1 MVDPFGRVP
10 FTSALSVHPDAAEAT
25 GEVAGRLL
33 ETLGT
38 EPDLAVLFVSP
49 HHLDAIAEIAGAVR
63 TLLSPRVL
71 IGATGVA
78 VLAGEQEIEDG
89 PAIALWAGRLAAP
102 PRPVRVTAA
111 RTPSGVAVGG
121 LGADTCG
128 PGEVL
133 VLLADPFSLPVDE
146 VVGMLGQLDP
156 PVQVVGGSASAA
168 RGPGGNRLV
177 LDGDVVADGGVGVVL
192 PAEVATALV
201 VSQGCRP
208 VGEPMIVTAA
218 ERNRLV
224 ELAGRPALDRLEQ
237 VARDADADDRARMAQ
252 GLHVGIAV
260 DEHHDTFGRGDFLVR
275 NLVGADRATRA
286 LATTEH
292 VPVGTTV
299 QFQVRDADVGRR
311 GPPCPARRRL
321 DRRVGRRRPGVHLQ
335 RRGAG
340 TVRRPRSRRCRGRR
354 GGAVRGRGGAVLRRG
369 DRPGRRAELRA
380 RVHGQR
386 PALQGCVNRPRT
398 GAVAAS
404 GPSAR
409 PTRVARACPSIVTSS
424 SAPST

>member
-1 MVDPFGRVP
+1 MVDPLGRVP
-10 FTSALSVHPDAAEAT
+10 FASALSVHPDAPEAT
-25 GEVAGRLL
+25 GEVAGQLL
-33 ETLGT
+33 EALGT

-111 RTPSGVAVGG
+111 RTPSGMAVGG

-156 PVQVVGGSASAA
+156 PVQVVGGAASAA

-299 QFQVRDADVGRR
+299 QFQVRDATSADEDLR
-311 GPPCPARRRL
+311 AL
-321 DRRVGRRRPGVHLQ
+321 LA
-335 RRGAG
+335 GASIDG
-340 TVRRPRSRRCRGRR
+340 LADAALVFTCNG
-354 GGAVRGRGGAVLRRG
+354 RGRGLFGDPDHDAAAVAEAVRSEAVAG
-369 DRPGRRAELRA
+369 MFCAGEIGPVDGRSF
-380 RVHGQR
+380 VHGFTASVLLFR
-386 PALQGCVNRPRT
+386 
-398 GAVAAS
+398 GA
-404 GPSAR
+404 
-409 PTRVARACPSIVTSS
+409 
-424 SAPST
+424 